1 MDIIGFF
8 NRLTGGDLLLYKVIA
23 TTIVFGLAGLQVF
36 MAARFWGVSETPR
49 ITSDLAARIHRING
63 RVALPLAVLVAFT
76 CLAGPAGPTSPTRV
90 LLHSVFGTALFA
102 VLATKFTILR
112 VVRKGDR
119 WLPYLGGSLFLLFG
133 GLWATS
139 VFAYVTGG
147 L

>member
-8 NRLTGGDLLLYKVIA
+8 TRLAGGDLLLLKVIVA
-23 TTIVFGLAGLQVF
+23 TIVFALAGLQVF
-36 MAARFWGVSETPR
+36 MAARFWGKSEVPG
-49 ITSDLAARIHRING
+49 IAQDLAAKIHRLNG
-63 RVALPLAVLVAFT
+63 RVALPLATLVALT

-90 LLHSVFGTALFA
+90 LLHSLFGTALFA

-112 VVRKGDR
+112 VLRRGDR
-119 WLPYLGGSLFLLFG
+119 FVPYLGATVFLLFG

-139 VFAYVTGG
+139 VFQYVTGG